1 MSEQRATDL
10 ESNSSVDLEDY
21 VTEEESDEA
30 QANSTIYKKDA
41 INPAKRRRL
50 EEMRE
55 ERELMR
61 DIQDVFDDYDFDE

>member
-10 ESNSSVDLEDY
+10 ESNISVDLEDY

-30 QANSTIYKKDA
+30 QADSTIYKKDA

-61 DIQDVFDDYDFDE
+61 DIQDVFDDYDFDD